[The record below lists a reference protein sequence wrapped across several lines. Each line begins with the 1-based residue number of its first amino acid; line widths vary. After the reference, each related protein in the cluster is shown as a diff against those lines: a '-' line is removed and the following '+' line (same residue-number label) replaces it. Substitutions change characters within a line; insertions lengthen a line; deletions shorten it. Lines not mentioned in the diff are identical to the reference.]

1 VAEVLKVDVDVVQ
14 LRIQRGISDRFDAEM
29 VGAMARSL
37 ITGEAVRL
45 VYNDQVYTV
54 KGAV

>member
-1 VAEVLKVDVDVVQ
+1 MAEVLKVDVDVVQ